1 MKHSYFINL
10 TVIIILFFT
19 SCASKNKKTL
29 SPDVTSAYG
38 VIQRTI
44 PGIEKHIILEKIAG
58 NGTNDVIE
66 LETKAKKLIIRGTS
80 GVAMA
85 SAFNYYL
92 KNHCNVHISWCGQQ
106 VNMPEQ
112 LPEVKEKI
120 RIETP
125 YRYRYYL
132 NYCTFG
138 YTMAFWDWER
148 WEQEID
154 WMALQ
159 GINMPLAITGHEA
172 VLMKVYQQLNLTREE
187 IKNFISGP
195 SYLPWF
201 MMGNLDS
208 FGGPLPD
215 IWFEEQEALQ
225 KKILERQRSLGMK
238 PILPAFTGHVPES
251 ITKHYPNAKITRMKS
266 WGQFPGTYILSPEDE
281 LFQKIG
287 RLYISE
293 TIKMFG
299 TDHLYSADTFN
310 ELDPPTNDPSYL
322 TEVSKAVYSSM
333 ASADT
338 QATWVMQGWLFLH
351 HSQYWMQERVNALLA
366 GAPDD
371 KMIILDLFST
381 AKPVWN
387 RTEAYNGKAWIWN
400 MLHNWG
406 GKQGMYGRATSIVED
421 LPAITKNPNAG
432 NLCGIGL
439 TPEGIEVNPVIFDL
453 FGTMVWENENVDL
466 DQWTTAYVRRRYGME
481 NPDMQKAWSLLI
493 NTIYSCKTLRHGPQG
508 SYFAMRPTP
517 SFKEGPFAR
526 ANIFYDV
533 EKVKQALN
541 HFINASDDFKHLE
554 TFRYDIVDLSRQA
567 MSDKSQ
573 ELLHGLKKAYDDKD
587 IEAFKEKSQFYLDAI
602 KDLDLVLSSD
612 SMFLVSTWLN
622 KARSRAHNKEQLR
635 LYEFNA
641 RNLITQ
647 WGPKDTGL
655 KDYAQRQYGG
665 MMGDFNYNRWKL
677 FFDDVN
683 AALESGR
690 KLDWKTTNSKIS
702 DWENDWANSTNP
714 YPTKVAPHYMDH
726 IKMVFEKYLAD

>member
-1 MKHSYFINL
+1 MKHSYFIHL
-10 TVIIILFFT
+10 TAFIILIFT
-19 SCASKNKKTL
+19 SCTLRNKETI
-29 SPDVTSAYG
+29 SPDITSAYG

-44 PGIEKHIILEKIAG
+44 PGIEQHIILEKIAG

-66 LETKAKKLIIRGTS
+66 LETKADKLIIRGTS

-92 KNHCNVHISWCGQQ
+92 KNYCNVHISWCGQQ

-112 LPEVKEKI
+112 LPTVDEKI

-148 WEQEID
+148 WEKEID

-172 VLMKVYQQLNLTREE
+172 VLMKVYQQLNLTKDE

-225 KKILERQRSLGMK
+225 KKILKRQRSLGMK
-238 PILPAFTGHVPES
+238 PVLPAFTGHVPES
-251 ITKHYPNAKITRMKS
+251 ITKHYPDAKITKMKP
-266 WGQFPGTYILSPEDE
+266 WGQFPGTHILSPEDE

-293 TIKMFG
+293 TIKIFG

-310 ELDPPTNDPSYL
+310 ELDPPTNEPSYL

-333 ASADT
+333 ASAD
-338 QATWVMQGWLFLH
+338 AKAIWVMQGWLFLH
-351 HSQYWMQERVNALLA
+351 HSKYWTQDRINALLA

-406 GKQGMYGRATSIVED
+406 GKQGMYGRATSIVEN
-421 LPAITKNPNAG
+421 LPAITKNPDAG

-453 FGTMVWENENVDL
+453 FGTMVWENESIDL
-466 DQWTTAYVRRRYGME
+466 DQWIVGYVRRRYGTE
-481 NPDMQKAWSLLI
+481 NPDLQEAWRILI
-493 NTIYSCKTLRHGPQG
+493 NTVYSCKTLRHGPQG
-508 SYFAMRPTP
+508 SYLAMRPTP

-554 TFRYDIVDLSRQA
+554 TFRYDIVDLTRQA

-573 ELLHGLKKAYDDKD
+573 ELLHDLKKAYNEKD
-587 IEAFKEKSQFYLDAI
+587 IEAFKARSQFYLDAI

-622 KARSRAHNKEQLR
+622 KARNRAHNEEQLR

-683 AALESGR
+683 AALASGR
-690 KLDWKTTNSKIS
+690 KPDWKTTNSKIS
-702 DWENDWANSTNP
+702 DWENDWANNTDP
-714 YPTKVAPHYMDH
+714 YPTKVAPHYMEH
-726 IKMVFEKYLAD
+726 IKMVFERYLAD